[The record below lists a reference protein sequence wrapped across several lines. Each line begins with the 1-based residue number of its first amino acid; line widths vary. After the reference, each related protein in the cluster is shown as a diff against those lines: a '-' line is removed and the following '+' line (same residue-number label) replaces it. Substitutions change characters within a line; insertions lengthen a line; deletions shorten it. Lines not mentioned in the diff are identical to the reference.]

1 MEALPITPEKASHQP
16 AKPQARHEFGDLFE
30 VLLHEATLRL
40 PARPADLPSIEI
52 HRTTVE
58 SERKFR
64 PDPFASAWTDDR
76 DRGSHLDARLSN
88 DDAETIRESAPE
100 SAPETSAPSADDDR
114 GEDDVTPS
122 AAEGGR
128 EAGETFRGTDGDV
141 RTTEDESGEP
151 TPEAAP
157 AEDGNEAAGS
167 TVMTGLP
174 GPAQQ
179 AAAEIAAANAQAL
192 GKGEAAL
199 LARAAAQP
207 RIPASAAEQAQ
218 LATGTAP
225 SAAARLG
232 ANGAASHVEVTP
244 AAVVAQPNAALGGGA
259 AAAALANQ
267 TNTTPAAAQTGQAIA
282 ANPTTAAAAQL
293 ENRSSGGPGGNAP
306 GGQTHPGAGETTA
319 QGIQGGDA
327 RVQRGPT
334 ASASALAASPEP
346 GAVTNA
352 SIQTV
357 AEQGTANPRNAQT
370 QTAQSQGAPVLS
382 GETVEAAAERT
393 AANIGLPQSAQA
405 QKSRQALPTTGA
417 ANTAA
422 KAMDRAVTPA
432 PVQPTEGSG
441 STSASPSGAGAAGLM
456 QAAAR
461 ISAMMPAQT
470 RPAAASPVPL
480 DQVVVHIHRAA
491 ATGQNR
497 IRIRLHPAELGQI
510 DVKLKLAGDG
520 FVKAIVTVDRPET
533 FELLQRDARGL
544 EKALQDAG
552 LKTDSGSLSFNLRGQ
567 AQHGSDARRGDSG
580 FESQGPG
587 TDPDAEPQIDPK
599 IMAAANAASPDR
611 LLDMR
616 V

>member
-1 MEALPITPEKASHQP
+1 MEALPITPGKASHQP

-64 PDPFASAWTDDR
+64 PDPFASAGTDDR

-218 LATGTAP
+218 LATGTAG
-225 SAAARLG
+225 ARG
-232 ANGAASHVEVTP
+232 R
-244 AAVVAQPNAALGGGA
+244 VAGVYQTTDPQP
-259 AAAALANQ
+259 
-267 TNTTPAAAQTGQAIA
+267 
-282 ANPTTAAAAQL
+282 
-293 ENRSSGGPGGNAP
+293 R
-306 GGQTHPGAGETTA
+306 H
-319 QGIQGGDA
+319 
-327 RVQRGPT
+327 
-334 ASASALAASPEP
+334 
-346 GAVTNA
+346 
-352 SIQTV
+352 
-357 AEQGTANPRNAQT
+357 
-370 QTAQSQGAPVLS
+370 
-382 GETVEAAAERT
+382 
-393 AANIGLPQSAQA
+393 
-405 QKSRQALPTTGA
+405 
-417 ANTAA
+417 ANTARSS
-422 KAMDRAVTPA
+422 DS
-432 PVQPTEGSG
+432 QQSI
-441 STSASPSGAGAAGLM
+441 STSRAAHRDAHPG
-456 QAAAR
+456 
-461 ISAMMPAQT
+461 
-470 RPAAASPVPL
+470 PVPPNP
-480 DQVVVHIHRAA
+480 VS
-491 ATGQNR
+491 ATR
-497 IRIRLHPAELGQI
+497 YKAPAFR
-510 DVKLKLAGDG
+510 K
-520 FVKAIVTVDRPET
+520 DR
-533 FELLQRDARGL
+533 
-544 EKALQDAG
+544 
-552 LKTDSGSLSFNLRGQ
+552 
-567 AQHGSDARRGDSG
+567 
-580 FESQGPG
+580 
-587 TDPDAEPQIDPK
+587 
-599 IMAAANAASPDR
+599 
-611 LLDMR
+611 
-616 V
+616 